1 MAKQQPMEIF
11 MPPNVLKAKVG
22 NGGIDAKVL
31 KRAEQVIEEMKEEFE
46 DWIVKDVENL
56 SRARQAFEAQ
66 RTHATLNTLYRAAHD
81 LRGQAATF
89 DFPLVARVAHSLSN
103 LTDGTGEN
111 NGAGLPM
118 VLIDAHVDAIKL
130 IVRDKIKD
138 PSDRMGTVLASE
150 LEAKT
155 NSYLE
160 KHPAR

>member
-1 MAKQQPMEIF
+1 MPKEQPMEIF

-22 NGGIDAKVL
+22 SGGIDAKVL
-31 KRAEQVIEEMKEEFE
+31 KRAEQVIEDMKEEFE

-66 RTHATLNTLYRAAHD
+66 RTETTLNTLYRAAHD
-81 LRGQAATF
+81 LRGQASTF
-89 DFPLVARVAHSLSN
+89 DFPLVARVAHSLAN
-103 LTDGTGEN
+103 LTDGTGN
-111 NGAGLPM
+111 GTGAGLPM

-138 PSDRMGTVLASE
+138 PANRMGTVLAGE

-160 KHPAR
+160 KHPAK